1 MEDTKLQGVV
11 DKITALLNKT
21 TARGCTDEEAEAA
34 AEAAQRLMAKYQIDE
49 AMLAFSGKGEADTL
63 DTIRIDIASSYFNPR
78 LFLLDGIAK
87 ANDCR
92 VVYFT
97 KARGYKTNGAKVLGF
112 KKDIALVMMMYTTL
126 VAHMESSARRY
137 IPRPGHGTN
146 YKQRESHMMGFQ
158 DEVGRRLRE
167 ARRFAE
173 AQAQQEQPTGST
185 SMALALVDKRQQVD
199 RYVGKTGKGRTGRGS
214 YDGAAMGAGRQAG
227 RNADIGGTRLSG
239 RKAIGGR

>member
-1 MEDTKLQGVV
+1 MDDKLQGVV

-49 AMLAFSGKGEADTL
+49 AMLAFSGKGEADML
-63 DTIRIDIASSYFNPR
+63 DTVKLDIASSYFNPR

-87 ANDCR
+87 ANDCK

-97 KARGYKTNGAKVLGF
+97 KSRGYATNGAKIMGF
-112 KKDIALVMMMYTTL
+112 KKDIAMVMMMYTTL

-158 DEVGRRLRE
+158 QEVSRRLRE

-173 AQAQQEQPTGST
+173 AQAKQAEPAGT
-185 SMALALVDKRQQVD
+185 SSSVALALIDKSQQVD
-199 RYVGKTGKGRTGRGS
+199 KYVGKTSKGRAGQGR
-214 YDGAAMGAGRQAG
+214 YDYSAMQAGAQAG

-239 RKAIGGR
+239 RKAIG

>member
-1 MEDTKLQGVV
+1 MDEKLQSVV

-34 AEAAQRLMAKYQIDE
+34 AEAAQRLMAKYQIDQ
-49 AMLAFSGKGEADTL
+49 AMLAFSGKGDGEADVL
-63 DTIRIDIASSYFNPR
+63 DTVKLDIASSYFNPR

-97 KARGYKTNGAKVLGF
+97 KARGYRTNGAKVLGF

-158 DEVGRRLRE
+158 QEVGRRLRE

-173 AQAQQEQPTGST
+173 AQAKAEQPAAT
-185 SMALALVDKRQQVD
+185 SSSVALALVDKTAQVD
-199 RYVGKTGKGRTGRGS
+199 KYVGKTGKGRAGGGR
-214 YDGAAMGAGRQAG
+214 YDYSAMQAGAQAG

-239 RKAIGGR
+239 RKAIG